1 MEAVPM
7 RDRKVAIRYAE
18 ALLETAKDAGVLDSL
33 ASDFAGVLAA
43 VKGNIDLRT
52 FLDSPQVRTEEKK
65 ELLAKVFGDKIEPV
79 LLSFFLLLL
88 DKNRIENTR
97 DIGEVFAELVETE
110 KGFLRARVVTAI
122 ELPADLSDALQ
133 ERLATVTGKKI
144 HLEKKVDPAVIG
156 GVCVTLGDKILD
168 GTVRTNLD
176 LLRKT
181 LGQAQVQ

>member
-1 MEAVPM
+1 M
-7 RDRKVAIRYAE
+7 RDRKVATRYAE
-18 ALLETAKDAGVLDSL
+18 ALLDRGKAEGALESVADSFAGVLD
-33 ASDFAGVLAA
+33 A
-43 VKGNIDLRT
+43 VKGNVDLRI

-65 ELLAKVFGDKIEPV
+65 ELLTKVFGGKIEPV
-79 LLSFFLLLL
+79 LLNFFLLLI

-97 DIGEVFAELVETE
+97 DIGEVFAELVEAE

-122 ELPADLSDALQ
+122 DLPSDLAALL
-133 ERLATVTGKKI
+133 ESSLSAHTGKKI
-144 HLEKKVDPAVIG
+144 ILEKKIDPAVIG

-181 LGQAQVQ
+181 MGQAQIR